1 MQSGAIKTKIYK
13 AGLASRC
20 SLFVRK
26 VVSTP
31 QGDKY
36 LGAGT
41 AFHYRDKE
49 GGSWLVTN
57 WHVLTG
63 RRPDDPGM
71 LLSQS
76 PQSPYRIEVIYPS
89 KTVGAFLN
97 PVVLDIYQNGAP
109 IWREKL
115 LEKGVDIA
123 AIPIRPPDAAGAVFV
138 QDFSSDDAI
147 SVEPGIDMVIIG
159 YPFEQSSE
167 MPFPIWKKA
176 MIASEPAYT
185 VLGQLHVLLD
195 TAGMPGMSGAPVYTI
210 SSGVAVTE
218 AQRDSFAA
226 IQRGDLPA
234 IDALSILQGSSFE
247 TKPSLTF
254 AGIYAGSTGKGMA
267 GLDRLSLGRMMLA
280 PMVEMVVQDGEAGTN
295 PFVPQKF

>member
-1 MQSGAIKTKIYK
+1 MQPREIKTKIYS
-13 AGLASRC
+13 AGLPSRC

-36 LGAGT
+36 FGAGT
-41 AFHYRDKE
+41 AFHYKDKR
-49 GGSWLVTN
+49 GVSWLVTN

-63 RRPDDPGM
+63 RRPDDPGI

-76 PQSPYRIEVIYPS
+76 PQSPYRIEVTYPG
-89 KTVGAFLN
+89 KKIGTFLN
-97 PVVLDIYQNGAP
+97 PVVLDIYQDGVP

-115 LEKGVDIA
+115 LDKGVDIA
-123 AIPIRPPDAAGAVFV
+123 AIPISPPEEADTIFV
-138 QDFSSDDAI
+138 QDFASDDSI
-147 SVEPGIDMVIIG
+147 SVRPGMDMVIIG

-176 MIASEPAYT
+176 MVASEPAYT
-185 VLGQLHVLLD
+185 VLGQPQVFLD
-195 TAGMPGMSGAPVYTI
+195 SAGMPGMSGSPVYTI
-210 SSGVAVTE
+210 SPGVAVTPE
-218 AQRDSFAA
+218 QFEKFRA
-226 IQRGDLPA
+226 IRRGDRSSM
-234 IDALSILQGSSFE
+234 DALEILQGPSLESM
-247 TKPSLTF
+247 PSLTF

-280 PMVEMVVQDGEAGTN
+280 PMVNMVVHDGEPGQN
-295 PFVPQKF
+295 PFISQQF

>member
-1 MQSGAIKTKIYK
+1 MQSGAVKMRIHK

-36 LGAGT
+36 FGAGT
-41 AFHYRDKE
+41 AFHYLDKE
-49 GGSWLVTN
+49 GCSWLVTN

-63 RRPDDPGM
+63 RRPDDPGF
-71 LLSQS
+71 LLSQA

-97 PVVLDIYQNGAP
+97 PVTLDIYHDGLP

-115 LEKGVDIA
+115 LDKGVDIA
-123 AIPIRPPDAAGAVFV
+123 AIRVDPPDDAGVVFV
-138 QDFSSDDAI
+138 QDFSSADSI
-147 SVEPGIDMVIIG
+147 SIEPGIDLAIIG

-176 MIASEPAYT
+176 MVASEPAYT
-185 VLGQLHVLLD
+185 VLGQLQVLLD
-195 TAGMPGMSGAPVYTI
+195 TAGMPGMSGSPVYTI
-210 SSGVAVTE
+210 SPGVAVTE
-218 AQRDSFAA
+218 TQRDSLAA
-226 IQRGDLPA
+226 IRRGDRPA
-234 IDALSILQGSSFE
+234 IDALSILQGSPFE
-247 TKPSLTF
+247 TKPCLTF

-295 PFVPQKF
+295 PFMPQSF